1 MESITWWIVRNPW
14 KVVLATILLVFAS
27 SFGAKNIVL
36 NADYRAFFSHDNPHL
51 QAFEELQ
58 NEYNKVDN
66 ILIALVPED
75 GEVFNER
82 MLTLVEDLTEASWQ
96 VPYSRRV
103 DSIANFQHTYSEEDD
118 LIVENLF
125 EYSSELSEEE
135 IANKKQVALTDPVL
149 AGNLIAYDGGAT
161 GVNITI
167 NLPGKNQARE
177 VPEVVEYVR
186 NMVAEYEAQYP
197 DVSFHLTGVT
207 MTNNAF
213 PEASQQDMQSLYPI
227 MLGLILVLLFLSLK
241 GLWGTLA
248 TFSIVIFS
256 SGLGLGLFGWPGP
269 EVTPTTLS
277 APVMIM
283 TLAIADCIHILM
295 SYYHGI
301 AKGESKQAAMVESIR
316 INFQPVLL
324 TSVTTAIGFLS
335 LNFSDAP
342 PFHDLGNIVCIGV
355 IGAFVLAIFYLPA
368 LMMLLPAKKVSK
380 SFNENSKMT
389 ALSNFV
395 YGNRHKLFYSMSVL
409 IIALIA
415 VIPLNELDDNT
426 IEYFD
431 WSVQFRADSEMIS
444 EELTGVQSINYSLK
458 ADGAM
463 GVADPEYLRTIDR
476 FAEFLREQPEVRHVN
491 TFSDTMK
498 RLNKNMNADNPDY
511 YRMPDNREL
520 AAQFIL
526 LYELSLPYGLDLTN
540 QVNSDKSAT
549 RMVVQI
555 DKISANEMISL
566 DKRAVAWLEE
576 NAPEYMVT
584 EGASTAIMFAHIT
597 ERNITSM
604 ISGVVGALILISFI
618 IMASIKSLK
627 LGLISLIPNLVP
639 AGMGFG
645 LWALF
650 DGQVGLGLSVVLG
663 VTLGIVVDDTV
674 HFMTKYVR
682 AKRELGYN
690 SKQAVDY
697 AFHTVGVALTAT
709 TIVLCAGFMVLTLS
723 PFAINAQM
731 GLMSALTIALAL
743 VVDFFFL
750 PPLLLRVDRDP
761 KDDSGSG
768 AGSVT
773 GKTHSSASSSMSPFS
788 EPEQKLKQA
797 Q

>member
-82 MLTLVEDLTEASWQ
+82 MLTLVEELTEASWQ

-125 EYSSELSEEE
+125 EYSSELNEEE
-135 IANKKQVALTDPVL
+135 IDNKKQVALNDPVL

-213 PEASQQDMQSLYPI
+213 PEASQQDMKSLYPI

-301 AKGESKQAAMVESIR
+301 AKGESKHAAMVESIR

-368 LMMLLPAKKVSK
+368 LMMLLPAKKVSQ

-395 YGNRHKLFYSMSVL
+395 YGNRHKLFYGMSVL

-511 YRMPDNREL
+511 YRMPDSREL

-566 DKRAVAWLEE
+566 DKRAVAWLKD

-709 TIVLCAGFMVLTLS
+709 TIVLCAGFLVLTLS

-750 PPLLLRVDRDP
+750 PPLLLRVDRDS

-773 GKTHSSASSSMSPFS
+773 GKTDSSESSSMSPFS
-788 EPEQKLKQA
+788 EPEQKLNQA